1 MELETYL
8 RFVLA
13 LVFVLALIGLLAW
26 VARRYGFGGRVTSR
40 PGRTRRLDIVET
52 RTVDGKRRLVLLRRD
67 DVEHLILTGPNSELL
82 IEQGIEAS
90 VTAGAAPMDGPMD
103 GRVDG
108 PGDGPMDGRQTAS
121 DSVDRSGDQ
130 TSTRVSGNSTV
141 FKGEVS
147 KSLSKT
153 KRRRAAKA

>member
-1 MELETYL
+1 
-8 RFVLA
+8 
-13 LVFVLALIGLLAW
+13 
-26 VARRYGFGGRVTSR
+26 
-40 PGRTRRLDIVET
+40 
-52 RTVDGKRRLVLLRRD
+52 LRRD

-82 IEQGIEAS
+82 IEQGIEVS
-90 VTAGAAPMDGPMD
+90 TTAGAAPMGGPMDGRVD

-130 TSTRVSGNSTV
+130 SSTRVSGNSTV